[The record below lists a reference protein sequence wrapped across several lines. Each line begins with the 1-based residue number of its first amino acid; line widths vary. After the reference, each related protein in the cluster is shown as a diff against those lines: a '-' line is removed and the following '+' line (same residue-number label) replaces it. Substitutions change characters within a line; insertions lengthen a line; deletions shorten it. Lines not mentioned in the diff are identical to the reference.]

1 MSTLQHQRIAELCE
15 QFRLE
20 RIAAE
25 WPALAQKTID
35 DTASLGDFLEQRLKL
50 EVDSRDERRRQTLL
64 RLSGLP
70 VLKTLEQFDFKFA
83 SGAPRARLQELAGL
97 AFIERQE
104 NIVLLGPSGVGKSYI
119 AAALAYKC
127 AISGLSVRFI
137 TAAGMMLQLVA
148 AHRQG
153 ELKGYLGRIIHKPR
167 LLVIDEIG
175 YLPFGD
181 EIGYLPFGKEE
192 ANLFF
197 PVVTRRY
204 ESGSLVLTSNLPF
217 TQWSGTFGNDETLTA
232 AMLDCLLHHAHI
244 VQISGQS
251 YRLKDKLKSGQL
263 KKQAQAEVFESS
275 RLGGAVLLWQG
286 GSQFNRY

>member
-35 DTASLGDFLEQRLKL
+35 DTASLGDFLEQLLKL

-70 VLKTLEQFDFKFA
+70 VVKTLEQFDFKFA
-83 SGAPRARLQELAGL
+83 SGAPRAQIQELAGL

-104 NIVLLGPSGVGKSYI
+104 NIVLLGPSGVGKSHI

-127 AISGLSVRFI
+127 AMAGLSVRFI
-137 TAAGMMLQLVA
+137 TAADMMLQLVA

-167 LLVIDEIG
+167 LLVV
-175 YLPFGD
+175 D

-197 PVVTRRY
+197 QVVARRY
-204 ESGSLVLTSNLPF
+204 ESGSLVLTSNLPL

-232 AMLDCLLHHAHI
+232 AMLDRLLHHAHI

-263 KKQAQAEVFESS
+263 KKLKVTEPQE
-275 RLGGAVLLWQG
+275 
-286 GSQFNRY
+286 